1 MIDDQQ
7 SGTNTKQGL
16 TPSPSNAFSP
26 VNTNAVD
33 STNGMKFLMVPGQS
47 AQMGSFSSGK
57 HVRCA
62 RYTYIKDLVNVF
74 SLKLTSCLGKIEIDC
89 VVCARNVNT
98 IFTKLNFLL
107 CFFLPF

>member
-1 MIDDQQ
+1 MFFEIDSILVIDDQQ

-26 VNTNAVD
+26 ANTNPVD

-57 HVRCA
+57 HTFDVHDVFI
-62 RYTYIKDLVNVF
+62 YI
-74 SLKLTSCLGKIEIDC
+74 
-89 VVCARNVNT
+89 
-98 IFTKLNFLL
+98 
-107 CFFLPF
+107 